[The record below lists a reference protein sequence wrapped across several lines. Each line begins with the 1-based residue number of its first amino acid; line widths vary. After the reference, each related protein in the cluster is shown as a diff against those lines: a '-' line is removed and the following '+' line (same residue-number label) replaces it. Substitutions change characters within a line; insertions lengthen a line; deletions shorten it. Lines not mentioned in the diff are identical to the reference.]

1 MAGKPSSQRI
11 TNEDILQM
19 KLLKDRGYSN
29 RQIADIFNV
38 AKSTVWDN
46 VYSDRGIRIK
56 LPEFRKIQIAIEVIR
71 IRKEQG
77 RNTLQVAQELD
88 IPLGEV
94 NYIWGTIHSE
104 VNIV

>member
-1 MAGKPSSQRI
+1 MARPSVLTQQ
-11 TNEDILQM
+11 DIEQM
-19 KLLKDRGYSN
+19 KILKDQGYSN

-46 VYSDRGIRIK
+46 VYSDKGIKIN
-56 LPEFRKIQIAIEVIR
+56 LPPYRKIQIAIEVIR
-71 IRKEQG
+71 IRKDQG

-104 VNIV
+104 VSIV